1 MKSKEV
7 NFEQAFERL
16 EEILEKMNASELSL
30 DQSLSS
36 YEEANSL
43 IQTCQQQLKG
53 AEKKVQTLM
62 KSRNQEIQLDEDHR
76 PQLKT
81 FQTENEKGTPTI

>member
-1 MKSKEV
+1 MKNEEV

-30 DQSLSS
+30 NQSLSC

-43 IQTCQQQLKG
+43 IQTCEQQLKS
-53 AEKKVQTLM
+53 AEKKVQALI
-62 KSRNQEIQLDEDHR
+62 KNRNQEIQLDDDRR
-76 PQLKT
+76 PQLET
-81 FQTENEKGTPTI
+81 FQTENEKGTPAI

>member
-1 MKSKEV
+1 MKNKEV

-43 IQTCQQQLKG
+43 IQICQQQLKG
-53 AEKKVQTLM
+53 AEKKVQTLI

-76 PQLKT
+76 PQLET
-81 FQTENEKGTPTI
+81 FQTENEKGMPTI

>member
-36 YEEANSL
+36 YEEASSL
-43 IQTCQQQLKG
+43 IQICQRQLKG
-53 AEKKVQTLM
+53 AEKKVQTLI

-76 PQLKT
+76 PQLET